1 MSSEIDYNNRIYS
14 ARTELHMSRKI
25 ECVSH
30 SIRYPQKRTFQKIL
44 PQVSH
49 FIRHAQ
55 KNAHVGEII
64 NKLVLC
70 SARTDT
76 HTSSEIDYNNRTLLG
91 THRIAYVKRDR
102 LKSRTIRHVQK
113 TRMSMK
119 LSTNSY
125 SIRHAQ
131 NAHG

>member
-30 SIRYPQKRTFQKIL
+30 SIRYPQKRTFQKRL

-64 NKLVLC
+64 NKLVLY
-70 SARTDT
+70 SARADT
-76 HTSSEIDYNNRTLLG
+76 HTSSEFDYNNRTLLG
-91 THRIAYVKRDR
+91 THGIAYVKQDR
-102 LKSRTIRHVQK
+102 LKSRTLYGTHKKRAC
-113 TRMSMK
+113 R
-119 LSTNSY
+119 
-125 SIRHAQ
+125 
-131 NAHG
+131 